1 MMAVS
6 DGIALHKRKSAS
18 RSATRRTTSATK
30 LVATELASPGRD
42 ATPRGLIAHI
52 DFPSSGL
59 SQNSG
64 GQISR
69 PDIVPLFSAMKPMA
83 LSLVNSSLISS
94 LQRDSISL
102 REQSRLAYKG
112 REAKFCT
119 RSTSSSDRFAK
130 VIAGIRNRLGP
141 RANDVRRPFH

>member
-6 DGIALHKRKSAS
+6 DGIALHKRKSPS
-18 RSATRRTTSATK
+18 RSPTRRTTSATK

-42 ATPRGLIAHI
+42 ATPRCLIAHI

-59 SQNSG
+59 SHDSG
-64 GQISR
+64 VQITR
-69 PDIVPLFSAMKPMA
+69 PDIVPLVSAMMPMA
-83 LSLVNSSLISS
+83 LSLNNSSLISS

-112 REAKFCT
+112 RE
-119 RSTSSSDRFAK
+119 
-130 VIAGIRNRLGP
+130 
-141 RANDVRRPFH
+141 